1 MMVCRACKVENEGD
15 GKFCT
20 SCGAPLVKTCQ
31 HCGKA
36 GQLDDL
42 FCGACGLTL
51 VSSVDEESAADP
63 VASRDSPVTTKQ
75 YSPRDIEELLTLRKA
90 LKKEEASAG
99 ALNQEDVDKLFG

>member
-1 MMVCRACKVENEGD
+1 MMVCRGCNVENEGG

-20 SCGAPLVKTCQ
+20 SCGAPLGKTCQ
-31 HCGKA
+31 QCGKV

-42 FCGACGLTL
+42 FCGACGFTL
-51 VSSVDEESAADP
+51 VGSVDEESAADP
-63 VASRDSPVTTKQ
+63 AASRGSTVTTKQ
-75 YSPRDIEELLTLRKA
+75 YSSRDIEEILTLRRA